1 MIEMKTI
8 NAVWE
13 ERNLGIHTLEIT
25 FENETDITE
34 LEMLLSSKAQSTG
47 SRYLVVKVPVGDVD
61 SLVRVKDL
69 GFDVIEMITTVS
81 VSSLPELSRVQQ
93 RFYKQISSQP
103 MAGCDFDKMISNVDA
118 GLFDTDRVTL
128 DPKIP
133 DVSTKTRF
141 SGWMKDEQAR
151 GSSFYKILY
160 KNSDAGFFVLSPLK
174 DGKITSVLAGIYTD
188 FQKYTIGYFMNH
200 LAYKESFKLGARQ
213 VFTSFSS
220 NNRGASSIHYS
231 IACSLHNQYYVL
243 TKID

>member
-1 MIEMKTI
+1 MKTI
-8 NAVWE
+8 HAIWE

-25 FENETDITE
+25 FENETDIAE
-34 LEMLLSSKAQSTG
+34 LKKLLSTKMQIEG
-47 SRYLVVKVPVGDVD
+47 PRYLVVKVPVGDVK
-61 SLVRVKDL
+61 SLICVKDL

-81 VSSLPELSRVQQ
+81 ISSIPELSRVQQ

-103 MAGCDFDKMISNVDA
+103 MSSFDFEKMISNVSE

-133 DVSTKTRF
+133 DLSAKTRF

-160 KNSDAGFFVLSPLK
+160 KNMDAGFFVLSPLK

-188 FQKYTIGYFMNH
+188 FQRYTIGYFMNH
-200 LAYKESFKLGARQ
+200 LAYEESFKLGARQ